1 MPATPPDV
9 LPSVCTALPLPWSVE
24 LAARAAAA
32 EAPWGPD
39 LAIRLT
45 DLLGDGVTGE
55 ITRRLDDPDRTVRR
69 GAAAVLRAMPARPPA
84 TVGIRVL
91 GPLEVDHDGQPVDT
105 PELHRIRV
113 RELLSVLVVER
124 TVTRDRVIDLL
135 WPDLDPTRG
144 RANLRVTLRH
154 LQRVLEPARGQGS
167 SPYFLRGDAQQLRLV
182 SVPGLDVDSWQ
193 VEDLLARSEAAR
205 RRGDSAG
212 RIDHLRA
219 AVRRWRGGRPLADLE
234 RLADLSHVARHFEA
248 RLVDAA
254 VTLGEIELVEGAVD
268 AAATLA
274 DRVLGADPYAE
285 RAHRLAIA
293 AYMQGRDRAA
303 TTAAVDRL
311 SRMLAELGA
320 RPESTTQIL
329 LRNAAQWLGPL
340 TGAPAPG

>member
-1 MPATPPDV
+1 MPPPC
-9 LPSVCTALPLPWSVE
+9 ST
-24 LAARAAAA
+24 
-32 EAPWGPD
+32 
-39 LAIRLT
+39 
-45 DLLGDGVTGE
+45 
-55 ITRRLDDPDRTVRR
+55 
-69 GAAAVLRAMPARPPA
+69 AMPARPPA

-91 GPLEVDHDGQPVDT
+91 GPLEVDHDGHPVDT
-105 PELHRIRV
+105 PELHRTRV

-193 VEDLLARSEAAR
+193 VDDLLVRSEAAR

-219 AVRRWRGGRPLADLE
+219 AVRRWRGGRPLSDLE
-234 RLADLSHVARHFEA
+234 RLADLSHVARHVEA

-254 VTLGEIELVEGAVD
+254 VTLGELELVGGAVD

-285 RAHRLAIA
+285 RPTAWPSRPTC
-293 AYMQGRDRAA
+293 RAA
-303 TTAAVDRL
+303 TGRRRQPL
-311 SRMLAELGA
+311 S
-320 RPESTTQIL
+320 
-329 LRNAAQWLGPL
+329 
-340 TGAPAPG
+340 TGSPACSPSWAPGPSRRRRSCCGTRRSGSGLSPVRRHRDDLAVGPGAGQPVRPRR